1 MNYPAVPKT
10 FGTRYQQLKMPGT
23 GLKEKL
29 IEDIETLPEKRLN
42 EVIDFVEY
50 IKFKDD
56 DWFINLVN

>member
-1 MNYPAVPKT
+1 
-10 FGTRYQQLKMPGT
+10 MPGT